1 MARALDADVSV
12 ESMFEAA
19 DNVAITAF
27 DVRPSSALDSAGQA
41 FLEVANYSSTSQSVK
56 ISVAR
61 GNASLLDL
69 TMVAA
74 GAAVQRVVLLDRRG
88 DARLRARI
96 SAPAN
101 ALVVDDEA
109 VAWIA
114 GAQPVTVTIVSDQ
127 AASFGPLLSQIRRS
141 RRRSCRRPITSPGAE
156 AVVIFDRVVPAVEP
170 TMPALYIVPTAA
182 TWIGVPGTTEA
193 APQWMPGAWH
203 PMLYGVDVQSMSLE
217 RARAYAGKGLDAIAF
232 CSATRTPLIYVR
244 NAPDQRF
251 AIFTFSVTESKLMFA
266 PGFPPLM
273 GNAIDWLA
281 HPVPSAARRPGPA
294 TFNARLAT
302 IAGPDGK
309 AVPVTEVNGV
319 WIRIAR
325 SPRLLDLKSAG
336 ASSVMA
342 VNAGDPDTSDLRR
355 TRLPASTRANAAS
368 SPLRSRPW
376 WLLAAA
382 AALFLL
388 AAEWWTWQ
396 RRVTV

>member
-41 FLEVANYSSTSQSVK
+41 FLEVANYSAASQSVK

-69 TMVAA
+69 TMELAA
-74 GAAVQRVVLLDRRG
+74 GAAVQRVVPLDRRG

-101 ALVVDDEA
+101 ALVVDDDA

-114 GAQPVTVTIVSDQ
+114 GAEPLTVTIFSDQ
-127 AASFGPLLSQIRRS
+127 DASFGPLLSQDPS
-141 RRRSCRRPITSPGAE
+141 LKATFVSPANYKPGAE

-193 APQWMPGAWH
+193 APQWMAGAWH

-217 RARAYAGKGLDAIAF
+217 RARAYA
-232 CSATRTPLIYVR
+232 
-244 NAPDQRF
+244 
-251 AIFTFSVTESKLMFA
+251 
-266 PGFPPLM
+266 
-273 GNAIDWLA
+273 
-281 HPVPSAARRPGPA
+281 AR
-294 TFNARLAT
+294 
-302 IAGPDGK
+302 
-309 AVPVTEVNGV
+309 
-319 WIRIAR
+319 
-325 SPRLLDLKSAG
+325 
-336 ASSVMA
+336 
-342 VNAGDPDTSDLRR
+342 
-355 TRLPASTRANAAS
+355 ASTRS
-368 SPLRSRPW
+368 RSRPH
-376 WLLAAA
+376 ARPSSTCA
-382 AALFLL
+382 
-388 AAEWWTWQ
+388 T
-396 RRVTV
+396 RRISGSRFSPSASPSRS